1 MLQYSNIK
9 QGLSSL
15 QATEKDLPPELIFK
29 KKDKYSSKWAGE
41 EGELKTPLQ
50 VWMWRLLLQLIFSGS
65 LQ

>member
-9 QGLSSL
+9 RVLSSL
-15 QATEKDLPPELIFK
+15 QATEKDLPAELIFK

-50 VWMWRLLLQLIFSGS
+50 VWM
-65 LQ
+65 